1 MIPGG
6 LILRFLLEMRE
17 IWGFPPFVPGQ
28 GLAPKHRRI
37 VAVLTLLCQHIGT
50 NTRLNFE
57 SELEP
62 KR

>member
-37 VAVLTLLCQHIGT
+37 VAAVTLLRQHNGT
-50 NTRLNFE
+50 KPRLNFE

>member
-6 LILRFLLEMRE
+6 LILRFLLEMQE

-37 VAVLTLLCQHIGT
+37 VAAPSPLRPHIGT